1 VPQSRLDR
9 VVLTAMSR
17 DASLEESV
25 AREFAASALE
35 SVADGVDPDDAPE
48 LARRLIGAHRELGA
62 STATVVAA
70 AVSDVLMQE
79 QPAG

>member
-35 SVADGVDPDDAPE
+35 SVAAGVDPDDAPE
-48 LARRLIGAHRELGA
+48 LARRLLGAHSDLGA

>member
-48 LARRLIGAHRELGA
+48 LARRLLGGHRKLGA
-62 STATVVAA
+62 STATIVAA
-70 AVSDVLMQE
+70 AVSDVLTQE

>member
-1 VPQSRLDR
+1 
-9 VVLTAMSR
+9 MSR

-48 LARRLIGAHRELGA
+48 LARRLIGTHRELGA